1 MSQTETLAMEPNI
14 SGSLRSAISVPR
26 EFVIDPWSAP
36 LAYLSQAVSNGGQA
50 IFNAEVTGG
59 EFSGN
64 HWLLESKRGTIRA
77 QYVINC
83 AGLYGDYLD
92 TAVLG
97 KSTFKIKPRKG
108 QFVVRSLWKIFAPTN
123 LEGQV
128 ESDEKKMETPETPKN
143 QYQSIFAPTN
153 LEGQVES
160 KKQKKETPE
169 TPKNQYQSIFAPSN
183 LEGQVESQE

>member
-59 EFSGN
+59 KFSGN

-83 AGLYGDYLD
+83 AGLYGVYLD

-97 KSTFKIKPRKG
+97 KSEFKIKPRKG
-108 QFVVRSLWKIFAPTN
+108 QFVVRSLWKH
-123 LEGQV
+123 LC
-128 ESDEKKMETPETPKN
+128 SN
-143 QYQSIFAPTN
+143 QS
-153 LEGQVES
+153 GRSGGV
-160 KKQKKETPE
+160 
-169 TPKNQYQSIFAPSN
+169 
-183 LEGQVESQE
+183 